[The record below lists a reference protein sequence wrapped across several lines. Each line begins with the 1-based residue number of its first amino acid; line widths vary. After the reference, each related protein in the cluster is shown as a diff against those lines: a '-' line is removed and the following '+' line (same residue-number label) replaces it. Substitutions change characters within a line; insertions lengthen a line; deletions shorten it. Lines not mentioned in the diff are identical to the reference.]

1 MSDANANPARVAI
14 VTGAAQGIGE
24 AIALR
29 FARDGFDLTLVDLP
43 AKKEQLDAVV
53 NAVEALGARA
63 TAVFGDTSLEADVV
77 KYVEKT
83 VQQFG
88 GVDVVGSFRRNIHIQ
103 GEVDR
108 AVADGGERGYFQL
121 QANPGAERR
130 GVRQCDGRERARPH
144 ARYQARRPAD
154 GRAGTRGADNW

>member
-1 MSDANANPARVAI
+1 MSDASANAARVAI

-43 AKKEQLDAVV
+43 AKQEQLDAVV
-53 NAVEALGARA
+53 KAVEALGARA

-83 VQQFG
+83 VQQYG
-88 GVDVVGSFRRNIHIQ
+88 GVDVVRIFRRRNIR
-103 GEVDR
+103 GEADR
-108 AVADGGERGYFQL
+108 AAEDGGERRYFQL
-121 QANPGAERR
+121 QADPGAERR
-130 GVRQCDGRERARPH
+130 GVRQRDGRERARSH
-144 ARYQARRPAD
+144 ARYQTRWPAD
-154 GRAGTRGADNW
+154 GPTGTRGADYW

>member
-29 FARDGFDLTLVDLP
+29 FARDGFDLALVDLP
-43 AKKEQLDAVV
+43 AKQEQLDAVV
-53 NAVEALGARA
+53 KAVEALGARA

-88 GVDVVGSFRRNIHIQ
+88 GVDVVRSLRRPTTQ
-103 GEVDR
+103 GEIDR
-108 AVADGGERGYFQL
+108 ASPDGGERRYFQL
-121 QANPGAERR
+121 QAYPGTERR
-130 GVRQCDGRERARPH
+130 GVRQRDERERPRPH
-144 ARYQARRPAD
+144 ARY
-154 GRAGTRGADNW
+154 

>member
-29 FARDGFDLTLVDLP
+29 FARDGFNLTLVDVP
-43 AKKEQLDAVV
+43 EKQEQLDAVV
-53 NAVEALGARA
+53 KAVEALGRRD
-63 TAVFGDTSLEADVV
+63 TAVFGDASLEADVV

-88 GVDVVGSFRRNIHIQ
+88 GVDVVYNLYRCTQ
-103 GEVDR
+103 GE
-108 AVADGGERGYFQL
+108 G
-121 QANPGAERR
+121 
-130 GVRQCDGRERARPH
+130 
-144 ARYQARRPAD
+144 
-154 GRAGTRGADNW
+154 

>member
-1 MSDANANPARVAI
+1 MPDANTNAARVAI

-29 FARDGFDLTLVDLP
+29 FARDGFDLVLVDLP
-43 AKKEQLDAVV
+43 AKQEQLDAVV
-53 NAVEALGARA
+53 KAVEALGVRA

-88 GVDVVGSFRRNIHIQ
+88 GVDVVRNFRRNVQ
-103 GEVDR
+103 GEADR
-108 AVADGGERGYFQL
+108 AAADGGERGYFQL
-121 QANPGAERR
+121 QTDPGTERR
-130 GVRQCDGRERARPH
+130 GVRQRDGRERARPH

-154 GRAGTRGADNW
+154 GQAGARGADYW